1 MKIAILFTVL
11 AILLLAGCQP
21 QAGSTTTQA
30 ATTAEAPTTTSAPV
44 TRATTT
50 TAATTTMA
58 TTTTAAPTSDI
69 VLIDDLTVQPDMLEI
84 TAGSEVL
91 FKVSGVRPQKIIISL
106 EKDTVAQSER
116 LEDGDAFTFVFEEAG
131 TYEWRSV
138 FSGAVRGTVVVS

>member
-58 TTTTAAPTSDI
+58 TTTVAPTSDI
-69 VLIDDLTVQPDMLEI
+69 VLINDLTVQPDMLEV

-91 FKVSGVRPQKIIISL
+91 FKVSGTRPQKLIISL
-106 EKDTVAQSER
+106 DKLTVAQSDR
-116 LEDGDAFTFVFEEAG
+116 LEDGDAYTYVFEEAG